1 MSGLD
6 LDRYIELY
14 RRTVTDT
21 ALFIVKNPA
30 DAEDIAQDVFLKL
43 FTYQGSFNSDEH
55 IKAWLIRCT
64 INHSFNHLKSHWNK
78 NYVSIDSL
86 GEMQDNKT
94 NDDNGVRTALMSL
107 NPKLRTTLYLYYYEG
122 YGVAEIAGMLRI
134 SAAAVKW
141 RLKRGRDKLR
151 NVLDDERSI
160 DHGL

>member
-14 RRTVTDT
+14 RRNVTDA

-43 FTYQGSFNSDEH
+43 YTYDGSFDSDEH
-55 IKAWLIRCT
+55 VKAWLIRCAM
-64 INHSFNHLKSHWNK
+64 NRSFNHVKSYWQK
-78 NYVSIDSL
+78 YSVSLDDL
-86 GEMQDNKT
+86 PEMQYNEESESDS
-94 NDDNGVRTALMSL
+94 VRAAVTALD
-107 NPKLRTTLYLYYYEG
+107 PKLRAVLYLYYYEG
-122 YGVAEIAGMLRI
+122 YQISETAKLLGI

-151 NVLDDERSI
+151 EVLNDER
-160 DHGL
+160 G